1 MKIGERDASVLLSDE
16 GREVLKQAALDLEES
31 LFLSV
36 RMEDSDD
43 IGIWIRVNRED
54 GDHMVL
60 ITLGICP
67 FDGFCSGSTQDT
79 RIEVTSNAPRDH
91 YVAVW

>member
-16 GREVLKQAALDLEES
+16 GRHVLQQAALNLEES
-31 LFLSV
+31 PFLSV

-54 GDHMVL
+54 GDHLFLIRWEYVL
-60 ITLGICP
+60 SMDFAVGEPKILGL
-67 FDGFCSGSTQDT
+67 
-79 RIEVTSNAPRDH
+79 R
-91 YVAVW
+91 

>member
-16 GREVLKQAALDLEES
+16 GREVLKHAALNLEES
-31 LFLSV
+31 SFLSV

-54 GDHMVL
+54 GDHLVL
-60 ITLGICP
+60 IRWEYVLSMDFAVGQPKTLGL
-67 FDGFCSGSTQDT
+67 
-79 RIEVTSNAPRDH
+79 R
-91 YVAVW
+91 

>member
-16 GREVLKQAALDLEES
+16 GREVLKQAALNLEES
-31 LFLSV
+31 PFLSV

-54 GDHMVL
+54 GDHLVL
-60 ITLGICP
+60 IRWEYVLSMDFAVGQPKTLGL
-67 FDGFCSGSTQDT
+67 
-79 RIEVTSNAPRDH
+79 R
-91 YVAVW
+91 

>member
-16 GREVLKQAALDLEES
+16 GREVLNQAALNLEES
-31 LFLSV
+31 PFLSV

-54 GDHMVL
+54 GDHLVL
-60 ITLGICP
+60 IRWEYVLSMDFAVGQPKILGL
-67 FDGFCSGSTQDT
+67 
-79 RIEVTSNAPRDH
+79 R
-91 YVAVW
+91 